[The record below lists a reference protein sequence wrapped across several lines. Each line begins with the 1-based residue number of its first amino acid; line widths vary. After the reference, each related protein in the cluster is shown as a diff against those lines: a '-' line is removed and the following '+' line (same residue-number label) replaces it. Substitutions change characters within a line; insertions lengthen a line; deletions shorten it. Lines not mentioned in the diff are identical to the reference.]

1 MDSLLLNGRYT
12 IAEAEQLLSNL
23 FKVKTDFHIAKIDT
37 ANLSEEDIQH
47 SERRITELENEYR
60 GIIRQLK
67 KGSYKHVALHAKI
80 VLEFCPDYHN
90 V

>member
-12 IAEAEQLLSNL
+12 TDEAEL
-23 FKVKTDFHIAKIDT
+23 
-37 ANLSEEDIQH
+37 
-47 SERRITELENEYR
+47 RRI
-60 GIIRQLK
+60 K
-67 KGSYKHVALHAKI
+67 KNLRTGDFRHVAIHAKV